1 MDIIDDNNDDE
12 NDDGEN
18 SGAEKDNGES
28 DNGENVGG
36 ENHDG
41 EKFSLR
47 IVVVRVMMVRIVVII
62 CCSHLLWL
70 ILAHTSKP
78 PHSDHCRRRIMMVM
92 VLVMGFHF
100 KDIQICFF
108 VTMMTAMI
116 LKRMST
122 S

>member
-1 MDIIDDNNDDE
+1 MDIIDDNDD
-12 NDDGEN
+12 DEN

-28 DNGENVGG
+28 DNGGG
-36 ENHDG
+36 ENDDGESDDG

-92 VLVMGFHF
+92 VMGFHF

-108 VTMMTAMI
+108 YDHDDSDDIEKNEHIIT
-116 LKRMST
+116 
-122 S
+122 

>member
-1 MDIIDDNNDDE
+1 MDIIDDNDD
-12 NDDGEN
+12 DEN

-28 DNGENVGG
+28 DNGGG
-36 ENHDG
+36 ENDDGESDDG
-41 EKFSLR
+41 EKFSLKI

-78 PHSDHCRRRIMMVM
+78 PHSDHCWRRIMMVM
-92 VLVMGFHF
+92 VMGFHF

-108 VTMMTAMI
+108 YDHDE
-116 LKRMST
+116 KRMST

>member
-1 MDIIDDNNDDE
+1 MDIIDDNDD
-12 NDDGEN
+12 DEN

-28 DNGENVGG
+28 DNGGG
-36 ENHDG
+36 ENDDGESDDG
-41 EKFSLR
+41 EKFSLK

>member
-1 MDIIDDNNDDE
+1 MDIIDDNDD
-12 NDDGEN
+12 DEN

-78 PHSDHCRRRIMMVM
+78 PHSDHCWRRIMMVM

>member
-1 MDIIDDNNDDE
+1 MDIIDDNDD
-12 NDDGEN
+12 DEN

-28 DNGENVGG
+28 DNGGG
-36 ENHDG
+36 ENDDGESDDG
-41 EKFSLR
+41 EKFSLKI

-78 PHSDHCRRRIMMVM
+78 PHSDHCWRRIMMVM
-92 VLVMGFHF
+92 VMGFHF